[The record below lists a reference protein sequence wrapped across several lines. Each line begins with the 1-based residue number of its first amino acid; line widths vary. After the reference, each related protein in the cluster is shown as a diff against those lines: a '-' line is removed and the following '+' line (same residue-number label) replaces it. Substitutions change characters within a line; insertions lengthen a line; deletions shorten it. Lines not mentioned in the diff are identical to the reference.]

1 MQGKKIFK
9 FLFWNF
15 KPSIDGFK
23 YRRPVISIDGTHL
36 YGLYNLKLLIAVG
49 IDTNGNILPLVYA
62 LVARESFESWSWFLK
77 LLWRHVIGERKK
89 MISFPTVIKEYYNV
103 FSLMIG

>member
-1 MQGKKIFK
+1 MQGEKIFK
-9 FLFWNF
+9 FLFWTF

-23 YRRPVISIDGTHL
+23 YCRPVISIDGTHL
-36 YGLYNLKLLIAVG
+36 YGLYDLKLLIAVG
-49 IDTNGNILPLVYA
+49 IDANGNILPLAYA
-62 LVARESFESWSWFLK
+62 LVSRESFESWSWFLK

-89 MISFPTVIKEYYNV
+89 LVSFLTVIKEYYNV